1 MLINPHATDELTLA
15 ERGELERQYD
25 GPIPQ
30 SAVDDKIR
38 ARTPAEVEPI
48 PLAEIPARIAKLMGE
63 ASKYGWW
70 ADYYRREYPTLS
82 GEIIANQ
89 NTALMIKC
97 LDEVSELERRLEMNR
112 G

>member
-1 MLINPHATDELTLA
+1 MINHHTTDGLTLA

-30 SAVDDKIR
+30 CAVDDKIR

-48 PLAEIPARIAKLMGE
+48 PLAEIPDRIAELMGH
-63 ASKYGWW
+63 AANYSWW
-70 ADYYRREYPTLS
+70 ADYYRREYSTLS

-97 LDEVSELERRLEMNR
+97 LDEVSELERRLE
-112 G
+112 GEE